1 MAVAQIATLLSALL
15 PLLKKAPGLL
25 KKGAGAMKGLT
36 KSKNFVPG
44 LLGGAFLGQT
54 ALDQVGKAGDRNLSR
69 EELAL
74 QKILGINQADVTK
87 RMTEESRKRTKEY
100 TDALLKA
107 RKEDKKERRESE
119 LMQSYMGSQD
129 RQTAMLM
136 QAIQGV
142 SQAAPQA
149 PRASSGSGMV
159 GLMRSS

>member
-1 MAVAQIATLLSALL
+1 MAVAQIATLLATIL
-15 PLLKKAPGLL
+15 PLLKKAPG
-25 KKGAGAMKGLT
+25 AIKGLT
-36 KSKNFVPG
+36 KSKNFIPG

-54 ALDQVGKAGDRNLSR
+54 ALDQMGKAGDRNLSR

-100 TDALLKA
+100 TEALLKA

-136 QAIQGV
+136 QAVQGV
-142 SQAAPQA
+142 AQAGPKA
-149 PRASSGSGMV
+149 PRASSGMV
-159 GLMRSS
+159 GLMRGT